1 MKHYTLYDPIASGGM
16 GTVHY
21 ARGSSSLGLSRVVAA
36 KRLRG
41 DLARDPR
48 CLAMFRDE
56 LRLATRVRHPNV
68 VGTLDMVEQDG
79 ELLLIMDL
87 VQGESLQELIARSI
101 NAGQR
106 VPPAIAVSIVCGIL
120 QGLEAAHD
128 ATSENGEPLSIV
140 HRDVSPENILV
151 GHDGIARLLDFG
163 IARGAGRKYVTHIG
177 EIKGKPS
184 YLAPEQIL
192 DSQNVDRRAD
202 IYGASIVLWEA
213 LTGQRLFEG
222 DTPHATLS
230 RVLTGQVPRPS
241 SIVGSLPE
249 GLDDAVMRGLSRN
262 ADDRYATALEMA
274 RALRRVCGTL
284 LPFEVGE
291 WVQKT
296 ATESLAQQAATIT
309 RLESLPP
316 EPEPFPRIITPVS
329 PVSDPALLGLRDAEE
344 APESTAM
351 GVAMSLRPPAVSARR
366 DPFGLGR
373 VSLALRATGLAG
385 ACFLAGLLLVR
396 AATSQT
402 ASAPQPVAVAPS
414 TAQASNAAPPTMA
427 AAQPEAVSEPVA
439 KPAAPRAPVSSVA
452 ASSSPKK
459 KKPQAIASAKAAP
472 ANAYKSRSIIDD
484 GF

>member
-21 ARGSSSLGLSRVVAA
+21 ARASSSLGLSRVVAA

-68 VGTLDMVEQDG
+68 VGTLDMVEQEG

-106 VPPAIAVSIVCGIL
+106 VPPAIAVSILCGIL

-151 GHDGIARLLDFG
+151 GRDGIARLLDFG

-213 LTGQRLFEG
+213 LTGRRLFEG

-230 RVLTGQVPRPS
+230 RVLTDQVPRPS
-241 SIVGSLPE
+241 TIVGSLPE

-262 ADDRYATALEMA
+262 ADDRYSTALEMA

-296 ATESLAQQAATIT
+296 AAESLANQAAAIT
-309 RLESLPP
+309 ALESLPP
-316 EPEPFPRIITPVS
+316 ETFEPMVTPVS
-329 PVSDPALLGLRDAEE
+329 PVLDAAVLGLRDADEL
-344 APESTAM
+344 PESTAM

-366 DPFGLGR
+366 DPFGLGKAN
-373 VSLALRATGLAG
+373 LWLRGAGLAVG
-385 ACFLAGLLLVR
+385 CFFAGLLLVR
-396 AATSQT
+396 AATSHE
-402 ASAPQPVAVAPS
+402 ASAPQPVALALNAPQR
-414 TAQASNAAPPTMA
+414 AA
-427 AAQPEAVSEPVA
+427 AAQPAAFSEPVA
-439 KPAAPRAPVSSVA
+439 KPASPPAALPSVA

-459 KKPQAIASAKAAP
+459 KKPPAFASAKAAP
-472 ANAYKSRSIIDD
+472 ANAYKSRTVIDD